1 MKKGNADKQIALGCD
16 HRGYPMKERLKGF
29 LKTEGYEPV
38 DCGTF
43 SEEAADYPDFII
55 KAAEMVR
62 QGQCARA
69 IGICHS
75 GIGSSIVANK
85 VKGIRASLCQNV
97 QQAALTRQHNDSNM
111 LILASG
117 FLQDQDVLPLVKVWL
132 NTPFEGG
139 RHERRVNKITDY
151 EQQNCK

>member
-1 MKKGNADKQIALGCD
+1 M
-16 HRGYPMKERLKGF
+16 
-29 LKTEGYEPV
+29 

-62 QGQCARA
+62 QGQCGRA

-75 GIGSSIVANK
+75 GIGSSIAANK